1 MYISAAEEP
10 VTHLPGH
17 SIHKGVAFLY
27 QREARKNIAVIVIP
41 YIAIQVIQ
49 SHQRHFSG
57 DSWNRRGAW
66 LPSCHRSI

>member
-27 QREARKNIAVIVIP
+27 QREARKNIAP
-41 YIAIQVIQ
+41 
-49 SHQRHFSG
+49 
-57 DSWNRRGAW
+57 
-66 LPSCHRSI
+66 LP